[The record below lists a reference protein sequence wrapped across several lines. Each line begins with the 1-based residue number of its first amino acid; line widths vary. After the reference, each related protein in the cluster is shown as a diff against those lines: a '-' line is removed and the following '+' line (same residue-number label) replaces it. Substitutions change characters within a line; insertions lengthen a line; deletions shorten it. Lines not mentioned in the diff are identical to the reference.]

1 MTVQWAASPQLLLFR
16 WVGGRCAELQE
27 EFLWTR
33 SYPQRKYPVPC
44 DGLSCSSNRAGDLYT
59 VHAFPRRP
67 PYAPHR
73 NNGLF
78 LVLSLTEYL
87 CQRRFEVVWLMT
99 VYWAS
104 SHQPFPLHWVGGRC
118 AEQREEWYGEPW
130 AEMRSSLYSP
140 GMIAPAC
147 EQLKG
152 AAVVALGSS
161 PSVAMKCL
169 SPPGMVAPVCGR
181 RSQLRVARRNLSNAR
196 MSHLS

>member
-1 MTVQWAASPQLLLFR
+1 MTVQWAASPQLLLFC

-27 EFLWTR
+27 E
-33 SYPQRKYPVPC
+33 
-44 DGLSCSSNRAGDLYT
+44 
-59 VHAFPRRP
+59 
-67 PYAPHR
+67 
-73 NNGLF
+73 
-78 LVLSLTEYL
+78 L
-87 CQRRFEVVWLMT
+87 C
-99 VYWAS
+99 
-104 SHQPFPLHWVGGRC
+104 
-118 AEQREEWYGEPW
+118 GELW

-161 PSVAMKCL
+161 PSGAMKCL

-181 RSQLRVARRNLSNAR
+181 RSQLRVARRNLSNPR